1 MWNKITELVIKQML
15 FNLEITKIVIDSQKR
30 IVDKE
35 IENFKNDL
43 KYNSNN

>member
-1 MWNKITELVIKQML
+1 MWGKITELVTKQML

-30 IVDKE
+30 IVERE

-43 KYNSNN
+43 KYNYPG